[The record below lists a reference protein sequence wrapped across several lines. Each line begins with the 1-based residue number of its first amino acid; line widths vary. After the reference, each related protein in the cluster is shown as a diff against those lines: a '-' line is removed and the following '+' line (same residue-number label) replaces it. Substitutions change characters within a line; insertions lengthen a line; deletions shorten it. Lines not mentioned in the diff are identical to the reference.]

1 MSLDCEMTG
10 MEELWTENVCVC
22 VFSSLQSYSEGSE
35 AGLLLLVTVDE
46 CGREP
51 CSQAV
56 ISQVCLSVK
65 PIRVFLL

>member
-1 MSLDCEMTG
+1 M
-10 MEELWTENVCVC
+10 ENVCVC
-22 VFSSLQSYSEGSE
+22 VCFLLYR
-35 AGLLLLVTVDE
+35 ATVKAVRLVLLLVTVDE